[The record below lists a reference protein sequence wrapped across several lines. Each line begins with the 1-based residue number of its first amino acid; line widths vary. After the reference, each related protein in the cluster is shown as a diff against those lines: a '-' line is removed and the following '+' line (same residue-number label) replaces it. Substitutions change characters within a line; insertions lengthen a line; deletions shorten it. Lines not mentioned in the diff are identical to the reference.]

1 MSARP
6 ITLAAAG
13 ALLVV
18 IGAGVVLV
26 GFLLLAVAG
35 GAVAFLDPVGGVLGM
50 VGLLGIASVAA
61 GIAVFVAAAGL
72 WMRRG
77 WAWFASLAIA
87 VAAVGGAIVALDS
100 AGPQLPL
107 QVGLVLAAGTV
118 GLLLS
123 PQTRSATGIA

>member
-6 ITLAAAG
+6 ITLTAAV

-18 IGAGVVLV
+18 LGTGLMLV
-26 GFLLLAVAG
+26 GVLLLAVAA
-35 GAVAFLDPVGGVLGM
+35 GAVALLDPVGGVLGM

-107 QVGLVLAAGTV
+107 QVGLVLTSGTV
-118 GLLLS
+118 GLLVS
-123 PQTRSATGIA
+123 PQTRSAAGIG